1 MLAMCLKI
9 HLVETGSFIKVRS
22 RIKANSAG
30 CIIPQTRSKVISN
43 NYKKKIIRTKVNMT
57 QKRLTFFKQIP
68 SMLQM
73 PELLY
78 PHVLVKKLFLQK
90 TASKSS
96 NRRKVEILPEGL
108 GGSNRRSGNLPKGN
122 SSENQFQLKTAGG
135 SFIRDRK
142 PLEKGCNNTTGF
154 CRITTRGSIC

>member
-1 MLAMCLKI
+1 MIKYPSLLKYTNIPKNCLLAMCLKI
-9 HLVETGSFIKVRS
+9 HLVETGSFVKVRS

-30 CIIPQTRSKVISN
+30 CIIPQTRSKVIFN
-43 NYKKKIIRTKVNMT
+43 NCKKKIIRTNVNMT
-57 QKRLTFFKQIP
+57 HKRLTFFKQIP
-68 SMLQM
+68 SLLQM

-122 SSENQFQLKTAGG
+122 SSEN
-135 SFIRDRK
+135 
-142 PLEKGCNNTTGF
+142 
-154 CRITTRGSIC
+154 